1 MPDDRHMDMNR
12 RAASLAALLCL
23 ASIGAVQA
31 VPVTGKV
38 RSESGSP
45 IPFAS
50 VSVKGGSQG
59 TTSNAEGD
67 YRLDLPA
74 GTYLLLCG
82 HVGYQR
88 QEIRVTVSDKPLTR
102 DFTLRLQE
110 LTLGEV
116 RVRPGGEDPA
126 YAIVRN
132 AIRTRESHRNRI
144 DSWGCDAYVK
154 GLLRLGGFPRSF
166 MGQKVEFEDGDTT
179 RKERILYLAE
189 TIAKVRYRK
198 PEGQRVDVIST
209 RVSGRSDAFGLGSPQ
224 PISFYEE
231 NVRISSALNPRGF
244 VSPIADNALFFYR
257 YKYQGAFSEDGRL
270 VNRIQ
275 VIPKRPYEPLFQGYI
290 QIVEDEWNI
299 HSVDLTLGKT
309 SQMEFLDTL
318 VVQQSYAPVRGGV
331 YMLQSQTLLPVF
343 RQFGFQ
349 ANGHFITVFSNYELE
364 PGIAKGSFGRTILK
378 YDTGSN
384 RMPTEYWDRIRPI
397 PLLPEEQLDYT
408 RGDSLERRRR
418 DPAYLDSLDRRQNR
432 VSLNGLLLTGQSF
445 VRRKDS
451 LSLFINPLINNIGFN
466 TVEGW
471 MARFSTTL
479 TKDLPGRRSLS
490 FKPVLR
496 QGFGNGRTNLY
507 ASLRYRYG
515 TGLARDIRVAGGR
528 RVLQF
533 NDANPVHLMSNTVN
547 TLVYGNNFLKIYESA
562 FADVSHTAG
571 LKHGFTIQTGIRYQS
586 RHLLQNTDT
595 TTFWRRDD
603 TRRRYTPNLPAEAAG
618 IGMPDHQALL
628 ATVNLTWRPGT
639 RYIEFPDRTISLS
652 GRAPI
657 LSLSY
662 TRGIRGLG
670 SDVDFGR
677 WRLTVRDD
685 IPLGLAGTFRYRLAA
700 GGFLH
705 VNSLQFPDYRHFNGN
720 QVLNAGEYLNTFQ
733 LARYYELATRDRLYA
748 EIHAEHDFGGAI
760 SNKVPVVKKLN
771 LRLIAGTNALL
782 TRREGNY
789 WELFAGIDN
798 ILKILRVDAIL
809 ARDREGQ
816 PRTGIRLGIRGID
829 ALLEE
834 D

>member
-1 MPDDRHMDMNR
+1 MDMNR
-12 RAASLAALLCL
+12 IAGALAAILCL
-23 ASIGAVQA
+23 APIGAVHA
-31 VPVTGKV
+31 TLVTGKV
-38 RSESGSP
+38 RSESGTP
-45 IPFAS
+45 IAFAS
-50 VSVKGGSQG
+50 VSVKGGTQG

-67 YRLDLPA
+67 YRLDLPP
-74 GTYLLLCG
+74 GSYLLLCG

-126 YAIVRN
+126 YAIIRS
-132 AIRTRESHRNRI
+132 AIRTREFHRTRI
-144 DSWGCDAYVK
+144 DSWNCDAYVK
-154 GLLRLGGFPRSF
+154 GLLRLGGYPRSF

-189 TIAKVRYRK
+189 TIARVRYRK
-198 PEGQRVDVIST
+198 NEGQRVDVIST

-224 PISFYEE
+224 PVSFYEE

-244 VSPIADNALFFYR
+244 VSPIADNALYFYR
-257 YKYQGAFSEDGRL
+257 YRYQGAFSEDGRL

-290 QIVEDEWNI
+290 QIVEDDWNI

-318 VVQQSYAPVRGGV
+318 VVQQTYAPVRGGV

-349 ANGHFITVFSNYELE
+349 ANGHFITVFSNYEMD
-364 PGIAKGSFGRTILK
+364 PAIARGGFGRTILK

-384 RMPTEYWDRIRPI
+384 RRPADYWDRIRPI
-397 PLLPEEQLDYT
+397 PLLPEEQLDYS
-408 RGDSLERRRR
+408 RGDSLEQRRR

-432 VSLNGLLLTGQSF
+432 VSLNALLLTGQSF

-451 LSLFINPLINNIGFN
+451 IRLSINPLINNFGFN

-471 MARFSTTL
+471 MARLSTTL
-479 TKDLPGRRSLS
+479 SKDLPGRRSLS
-490 FKPVLR
+490 FNPVLR
-496 QGFGNGRTNLY
+496 HGFGNGRTNLY
-507 ASLRYRYG
+507 ATLRYRYG
-515 TGLARDIRVAGGR
+515 TALSRDIRVAGGR

-533 NDANPVHLMSNTVN
+533 NEANPVHLMSNTFN
-547 TLVYGNNFLKIYESA
+547 TLLYGNNFLKIYESA
-562 FADVSHTAG
+562 FADVSHTAE
-571 LKHGFTIQTGIRYQS
+571 LKRGFTLQAGIRYQS

-595 TTFWRRDD
+595 ATFWRRDVS
-603 TRRRYTPNLPAEAAG
+603 RRRYTPNLPAEASA

-628 ATVNLTWRPGT
+628 ASLSLTWRPGT
-639 RYIEFPDRTISLS
+639 RYIEFPDRTLSLS
-652 GRAPI
+652 GRAPVFNV
-657 LSLSY
+657 SY
-662 TRGIRGLG
+662 TQGIRALG

-677 WRLTVRDD
+677 WRISVRDD
-685 IPLGLAGTFRYRLAA
+685 VRLGLAGTFRYRLGA

-705 VNSLQFPDYRHFNGN
+705 IYSLQYPDYRHFNGN

-760 SNKVPVVKKLN
+760 TNKVPVIRKLN
-771 LRLIAGTNALL
+771 LRLIAGTNALF
-782 TRREGNY
+782 TRQDGNY

-798 ILKILRVDAIL
+798 ILKILRIDAIL
-809 ARDREGQ
+809 ARDREGLT
-816 PRTGIRLGIRGID
+816 RTGIRLGIRGID
-829 ALLEE
+829 VLLEE